1 MKNFVFLLLCF
12 WGGLLTVNARTM
24 TDFFIDMPDSLMPM
38 LSQNARKDLIDF
50 YRSGMKPILPNEWS
64 ANSQLTKVEK
74 SLIELC
80 EDSRGVVT
88 TTFAML
94 NLKSRD
100 TVICM
105 VRTIKCPQPD
115 SEIFFFSANWEPLKT
130 RHYITL
136 PSEQETRPA
145 TDHSVVDYTSISL
158 ASKDSIGFTLDIAI
172 DATDDVSDASP
183 DRKRTFRYEWNGS
196 KFTKKT

>member
-1 MKNFVFLLLCF
+1 
-12 WGGLLTVNARTM
+12 
-24 TDFFIDMPDSLMPM
+24 
-38 LSQNARKDLIDF
+38 
-50 YRSGMKPILPNEWS
+50 
-64 ANSQLTKVEK
+64 
-74 SLIELC
+74 
-80 EDSRGVVT
+80 
-88 TTFAML
+88 ML

-105 VRTIKCPQPD
+105 VRTIKCPLPD

-136 PSEQETRPA
+136 PSEQETRPT

-172 DATDDVSDASP
+172 DATDGVSDASP
-183 DRKRTFRYEWNGS
+183 ARKRTFRYEWNGS